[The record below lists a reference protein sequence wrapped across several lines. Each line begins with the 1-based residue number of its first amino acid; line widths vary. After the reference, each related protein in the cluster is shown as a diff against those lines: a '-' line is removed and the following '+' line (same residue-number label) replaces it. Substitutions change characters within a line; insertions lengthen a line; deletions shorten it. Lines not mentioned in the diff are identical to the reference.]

1 MSISIPQIK
10 SLPITPSRVQAT
22 WALSGGASGSTV
34 VFTVVAD
41 RHGQEGVVIRHHC
54 YPINPKSWMREFC
67 VWDGIAVDNVAVRE
81 THIVPMDIARK
92 IWNRFIEMPHGSDS
106 GGSYP
111 GYRQWVQVSPDLF
124 TVPPDEFIAHFA
136 SLGAAR

>member
-1 MSISIPQIK
+1 MTLPLK

-54 YPINPKSWMREFC
+54 YPTNPKSWMTEFC
-67 VWDGIAVDNVAVRE
+67 VSDGNTVNNVAVRA

-92 IWNRFIEMPHGSDS
+92 IWDRFIQMPHGSS
-106 GGSYP
+106 ESA
-111 GYRQWVQVSPDLF
+111 YRQWVKVSPDMF